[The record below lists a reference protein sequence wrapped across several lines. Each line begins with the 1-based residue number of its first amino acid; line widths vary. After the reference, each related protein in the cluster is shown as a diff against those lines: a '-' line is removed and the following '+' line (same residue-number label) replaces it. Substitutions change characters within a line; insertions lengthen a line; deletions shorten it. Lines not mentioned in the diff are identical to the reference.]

1 MPIPKQYSVGC
12 ALFVQDKIFNNLV
25 LHVLLTDEIHYG
37 RDSHRLLPLIKT
49 TLFDESGVVVFW
61 YHQLVSNKLLV
72 INIKKKKV
80 MLIVNYMKINKSLL
94 MQLFFNNT
102 LKAYLCEL

>member
-37 RDSHRLLPLIKT
+37 RDSHQLLPLIKT

-72 INIKKKKV
+72 IDIKKKKSN
-80 MLIVNYMKINKSLL
+80 VN
-94 MQLFFNNT
+94 
-102 LKAYLCEL
+102 CELYENK